1 MGILTIARAPAATVA
16 PSATVME
23 AAKRM
28 KESNVGAVAV
38 LDREVLKGIFSERDL
53 MLRVVLE
60 HRNANET
67 RVGDVMTTNI
77 VAIYKDTPPEEAV
90 TLMWERHIRHLPVVT
105 RDGRV
110 EGIVEIRNLF
120 HERFEDMN
128 RQLDSLESYIACDGI
143 GG

>member
-1 MGILTIARAPAATVA
+1 
-16 PSATVME
+16 
-23 AAKRM
+23 
-28 KESNVGAVAV
+28 
-38 LDREVLKGIFSERDL
+38 
-53 MLRVVLE
+53 
-60 HRNANET
+60 
-67 RVGDVMTTNI
+67 
-77 VAIYKDTPPEEAV
+77 
-90 TLMWERHIRHLPVVT
+90 VVT

>member
-1 MGILTIARAPAATVA
+1 
-16 PSATVME
+16 ME

-60 HRNANET
+60 HRNLNET

>member
-1 MGILTIARAPAATVA
+1 
-16 PSATVME
+16 ME

-38 LDREVLKGIFSERDL
+38 LDRDVLKGIFSERDL

>member
-1 MGILTIARAPAATVA
+1 
-16 PSATVME
+16 ME

-128 RQLDSLESYIACDGI
+128 RQLDSLESYIACDAI

>member
-1 MGILTIARAPAATVA
+1 MGILRIARAPAATVA
-16 PSATVME
+16 PSTTVME

>member
-1 MGILTIARAPAATVA
+1 
-16 PSATVME
+16 
-23 AAKRM
+23 
-28 KESNVGAVAV
+28 
-38 LDREVLKGIFSERDL
+38 

>member
-1 MGILTIARAPAATVA
+1 MD
-16 PSATVME
+16 

-28 KESNVGAVAV
+28 KDSNVGAVAV

>member
-1 MGILTIARAPAATVA
+1 MD
-16 PSATVME
+16 

>member
-1 MGILTIARAPAATVA
+1 
-16 PSATVME
+16 ME